1 MANPVYNRTNF
12 LETQTDSDGIVSVD
26 PVAWAFKEF
35 FEFMRTKKVR
45 QRRIS
50 SSEESSPELISL
62 QEYGSEQYW
71 WVILFINKIQD
82 PINELTAG
90 TLIFIPRLKDI
101 EEFRQ
106 SRISAQT
113 RGQSVILR

>member
-1 MANPVYNRTNF
+1 MAKPSYNRTNF
-12 LETQTDSDGIVSVD
+12 FDTQTDNNGIVSSD
-26 PVAWAFKEF
+26 PIAFDFKEF
-35 FEFMRTKKVR
+35 FEFMRTKRIK

-50 SSEESSPELISL
+50 ESEEGAPDLISF

-71 WVILFINKIQD
+71 WVIMLINKIQD

-90 TLIFIPRLKDI
+90 TLLAIPRLSDV

-113 RGQSVILR
+113 RGQTVILR

>member
-12 LETQTDSDGIVSVD
+12 LGTQTDEDSIESSDPI
-26 PVAWAFKEF
+26 AWDFKEF
-35 FEFMRTKKVR
+35 FEFMRSKKVK

-50 SSEESSPELISL
+50 SSEEGAPDLISI
-62 QEYGSEQYW
+62 QEYGSHQYW

-82 PINELTAG
+82 PINELVAG
-90 TLIFIPRLKDI
+90 DLIVIPQLRDI
-101 EEFRQ
+101 EEFKQ
-106 SRISAQT
+106 SRISAVT